1 MKKILFASHSAAL
14 TGAPQVLFNVVSRT
28 DRLRFEPFVLFPED
42 GPIADRFRSLGIS
55 PEIINLGGSGFSDGH
70 IPMLKAFC
78 LSRGIELIHANTVR
92 SYPLALVAKELGIPC
107 FWHIHEMFLDKS
119 AYSVDEVDL
128 REAIKSRPTV
138 GMPSEACKKE
148 FSDYCHEIGVEVP
161 EMVVVRNGVEAPDRF
176 RPFSRSPAGDIEIL
190 AVSSYCNR
198 KGLHYLLDAFKSI
211 VDEHKA
217 ARLTLVG
224 AGQPDSFMQLYER
237 AEGLGISD
245 HVRFLTAVTDVNPLL
260 YAADIAVNSSL
271 MENLSLSVAEAMAH
285 AKPVVA
291 TDVGGTRELL
301 RDGET
306 GLLVP
311 PRDPE
316 ALAGAIRAFIER
328 PDFARQCG
336 EKAREHIKKNF
347 GIRGQVERLQDIYDS
362 LLRGVVTPSGAT
374 VDGADRIY
382 DLIYDSLVSVNE
394 EFRRIEERMEQTDRH
409 VAGYLNS
416 LERDVRTVERVIEN
430 LLQKPP
436 IRLYRAIMGLAKHV
450 RRVFSRL
457 PESEREE

>member
-1 MKKILFASHSAAL
+1 
-14 TGAPQVLFNVVSRT
+14 
-28 DRLRFEPFVLFPED
+28 
-42 GPIADRFRSLGIS
+42 
-55 PEIINLGGSGFSDGH
+55 
-70 IPMLKAFC
+70 
-78 LSRGIELIHANTVR
+78 
-92 SYPLALVAKELGIPC
+92 
-107 FWHIHEMFLDKS
+107 
-119 AYSVDEVDL
+119 
-128 REAIKSRPTV
+128 
-138 GMPSEACKKE
+138 
-148 FSDYCHEIGVEVP
+148 
-161 EMVVVRNGVEAPDRF
+161 
-176 RPFSRSPAGDIEIL
+176 
-190 AVSSYCNR
+190 
-198 KGLHYLLDAFKSI
+198 
-211 VDEHKA
+211 
-217 ARLTLVG
+217 
-224 AGQPDSFMQLYER
+224 
-237 AEGLGISD
+237 
-245 HVRFLTAVTDVNPLL
+245 
-260 YAADIAVNSSL
+260 